1 MEMVSGSQA
10 IPPALGLL
18 VALPTRQVDKTKL
31 PIGHCPGWCGPH
43 VEDYSPFW
51 GSLLRAEPLESC
63 F

>member
-1 MEMVSGSQA
+1 MEMVSGGQA

-18 VALPTRQVDKTKL
+18 VALPTQQVDKTKL

-43 VEDYSPFW
+43 LEDYSSFW
-51 GSLLRAEPLESC
+51 GSLLGAEPLEPC